1 MMSSEAENLETI
13 KKLLVLL
20 LRHQGVSDELISKAS
35 GMNAKTIRN
44 TFPLGK
50 RKEANEDG
58 KKA

>member
-1 MMSSEAENLETI
+1 MPSETENLEAI
-13 KKLLVLL
+13 KKLLILL

-35 GMNAKTIRN
+35 GINAKTIRN

-50 RKEANEDG
+50 RKEVKEDG